1 MTKRVPKFQAIAL
14 NSFMIL
20 FLILW
25 LLPFYFFITRAIG
38 DEGLGNF
45 KAVLSLDLFPRFYLN
60 SAIIGVSVVVI
71 KLLIVIFGG
80 YAFSRMRFPGKEF
93 LFLITLTALMIPP
106 AALLVP
112 LFQLML
118 KFHWLNTYF
127 SVIGPEVAMGLPFVL
142 LLVRVA
148 MDEIPK
154 DLFEAAEIDG
164 CDHIGK
170 LRFVALPVIIP
181 TLATVTVLTF
191 LHAWNQ
197 YLFPLVFM
205 KDAEMYTVTLSLN
218 YFKGEYGVD
227 IGKIFAAMLLICVP
241 VIAVYLLSQKFL
253 QKGLVSGAVK

>member
-1 MTKRVPKFQAIAL
+1 MIRQVPTYQTVIMNVAMGLFIIA
-14 NSFMIL
+14 
-20 FLILW
+20 W
-25 LLPFYFFITRAIG
+25 LLPFYFFITRAFG
-38 DEGLGNF
+38 TEGLDNF
-45 KAVLSLDLFPRFYLN
+45 KAVLGLPLFPRFYLN
-60 SAIIGVSVVVI
+60 SAIIGVSVVAI
-71 KLLIVIFGG
+71 KGVAVVFAA
-80 YAFSRMRFPGKEF
+80 YAFSRMRFPGKEI

-118 KFHWLNTYF
+118 KLNWLNTYM
-127 SVIGPEVAMGLPFVL
+127 SVIGPEVAMGLPLMV

-148 MDEIPK
+148 IDEIPK

-164 CDHIGK
+164 CGHLGK
-170 LRFVALPVIIP
+170 LRYVALPIIVP
-181 TLATVTVLTF
+181 ALATVTVLTF

-205 KDAEMYTVTLSLN
+205 QDAEMYTVTLSLN

-227 IGKIFAAMLLICVP
+227 IGKIFAAMVLVCLP
-241 VIAVYLLSQKFL
+241 VIVVYLIAQKFL